1 MIECQVIWFICK
13 RRKLIGNDKMCNA
26 HFILLLGQRQLMAKW
41 YQKSKYAEHIPS
53 YLIILQGKS
62 KVNEITYETDLN
74 CRLIAKH
81 LLIWAPAV
89 PSRHHCCHLRL
100 VLPYPVSSWGGGLV
114 DRHDMVPSQ
123 LFKEICRSGHSHFH
137 CLDEMFAEMMFL
149 QLLSTA
155 PTCPVLNVRCIVSG
169 TAGALH

>member
-53 YLIILQGKS
+53 YLII
-62 KVNEITYETDLN
+62 
-74 CRLIAKH
+74 